1 MKTRRP
7 LVALTLMVVL
17 AALVSAGCGPRRE
30 QPIAD
35 APSEKTSPSTQPI
48 AQPVTAEEIFNN
60 GNTLGVYEGGKRPS
74 VKLTQDVV
82 ITEISTYHYNQMKGA
97 TPGTISL
104 EGDDGKVYGP
114 WQTSG
119 LVGQGDVQNA
129 TWVAKPN
136 ATVPAGTYAI
146 VDSDP
151 ATWSQNDTSKGF
163 GFTTILG
170 RAAK

>member
-7 LVALTLMVVL
+7 LVALTLMVAL
-17 AALVSAGCGPRRE
+17 ATLVSAGCGPKPAGE
-30 QPIAD
+30 MLSQKPTPP
-35 APSEKTSPSTQPI
+35 AP
-48 AQPVTAEEIFNN
+48 APVTAEEIFNN

-74 VKLTQDVV
+74 VQLTQDVV

-97 TPGTISL
+97 TPGTIGL

-119 LVGQGDVQNA
+119 LVGQGDVPNA

-136 ATVPAGTYAI
+136 ATVPAGIYAI
-146 VDSDP
+146 IDSDP

-163 GFTTILG
+163 GFATILG